1 MIMKLK
7 RITNSKDDDAV
18 KLIALHE
25 DVFPETERYR
35 DTQILINL
43 IDKNESVHFNAIYEE
58 DKLAGLF
65 LYWDLGGFYYIH
77 FLAVY
82 SEMRNRQIGK
92 QVLDWVAANLK
103 KPVFLEVEAPAD
115 DLQTRRLHFYERNG
129 YRVVARNPELLY
141 EARERSSILWMMAN
155 QQVEHPENYIQTI
168 KDIVYDASVE

>member
-1 MIMKLK
+1 MKLK

-58 DKLAGLF
+58 EQLAGLF

-155 QQVEHPENYIQTI
+155 KQVEHPENYIQTI